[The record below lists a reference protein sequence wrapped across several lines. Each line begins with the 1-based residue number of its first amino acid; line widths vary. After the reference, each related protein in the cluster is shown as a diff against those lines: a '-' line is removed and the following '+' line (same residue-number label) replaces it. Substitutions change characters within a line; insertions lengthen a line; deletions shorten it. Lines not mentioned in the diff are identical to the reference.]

1 MIGDPAS
8 VSGAVPT
15 LIKLRM
21 ALNGE
26 HPDFMGKFGEIAGAS
41 LAIGALQPGVPQ
53 NFRFNRASPALSTR
67 CVVCQQRRSSDRNE
81 EAANLIPPVFFCLSS
96 TSWTACLRRSPR
108 NGFCN
113 RTTLDRRARAL
124 VAASTKPDM
133 HITLSFG

>member
-21 ALNGE
+21 AGE

-41 LAIGALQPGVPQ
+41 LAIGALQSGAPQ
-53 NFRFNRASPALSTR
+53 NFRFNRASHALSTR

-81 EAANLIPPVFFCLSS
+81 EEAANFIPPVFFCLSS

-113 RTTLDRRARAL
+113 TTTLDRRARAL
-124 VAASTKPDM
+124 IAASTKPDM
-133 HITLSFG
+133 YITLSFG